1 MLRNFLVNKKLND
14 LGLNKLIER
23 HATIN
28 DLDRVQKLN
37 KLSHKT
43 LKELGKLQQVRNYD
57 SLSKEDLIYVLL
69 RSKNPNEDNYIKSIT
84 TNHDTSSLNKEIKAK
99 IKDVRQLIILLSDI
113 LSRKEKNKIIKELYD
128 ILEKIRNTRLR
139 KNQKEKILL
148 TVIEIHNDL
157 AKKERFMDLDYDDL
171 QYHGISDILSLIYPV
186 AVDRYYEPE
195 LIHSSFV
202 RNYERYQ
209 IRCDIDKELSVA
221 SYLSTIRSNVEKLLD
236 TQKVINNKKVQSDI
250 STIFLNYLTNETTEK
265 FTYSDNIELRSTDD
279 AKERTSKLFNSLTKR
294 YQETLENKM
303 EGSSFVFDC
312 VNFLDIKFQQTH
324 LIRSSSYIKSPKWIQ
339 SKKATTNPQN
349 KDEKDDKC
357 FMYAITIALHHHEIN
372 NHPEGISQLIPYIR
386 NDNLNWDRINFPAE
400 GKDWKRFE
408 RNNQNIAL
416 NIFSAPFQKKQ

>member
-1 MLRNFLVNKKLND
+1 M
-14 LGLNKLIER
+14 
-23 HATIN
+23 
-28 DLDRVQKLN
+28 
-37 KLSHKT
+37 
-43 LKELGKLQQVRNYD
+43 
-57 SLSKEDLIYVLL
+57 
-69 RSKNPNEDNYIKSIT
+69 
-84 TNHDTSSLNKEIKAK
+84 
-99 IKDVRQLIILLSDI
+99 LSDI

-312 VNFLDIKFQQTH
+312 VNFLDIKFQQIH
-324 LIRSSSYIKSPKWIQ
+324 LIRGSSYIKSPKWIQ